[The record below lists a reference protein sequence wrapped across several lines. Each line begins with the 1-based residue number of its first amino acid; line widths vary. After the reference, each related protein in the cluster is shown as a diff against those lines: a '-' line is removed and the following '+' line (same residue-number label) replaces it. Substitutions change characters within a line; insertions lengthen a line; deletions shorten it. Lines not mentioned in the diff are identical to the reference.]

1 MSGGD
6 EQSSMVGHAL
16 GEATGTAGKKEKK
29 KKNDVSDR
37 DVVVMGSGN
46 LGLVYLME
54 ERRRLTL
61 EEMNERHPD
70 LIPALRNHPH
80 VGWLLVR
87 SSEHGPVVL
96 GGDGTHYLADGRIEG
111 EDPLAAFSPNAPK
124 HLLRTDGFTHV
135 ADIMI
140 GSFYDPALES
150 GCAFEELI
158 SFHGGI
164 GGPQTRPFIL
174 HPSELAVPDG
184 EIVGAAAVHEILAR
198 LEARAQR
205 HRRRPSS
212 SGDSRRAGYGH
223 AHARSATPSPRDLVD
238 LVREVIARYG
248 RLGGSQF
255 AAAISYR
262 ALFSLIPLATFV
274 ATILAQVLSA
284 GGANR
289 QDLVTA
295 ITDQLD
301 LTPAGAARL
310 DALIDAVPSPW
321 SIAGLIALGLALW
334 GATGVMSSMLKT
346 LAVVFD
352 EGVARS
358 FVRGRLVSAL
368 LVLGALGLIL
378 CAVIVA
384 MLENVVSKVSE
395 NVQEALGWQPFGF
408 GLVFGVVVPLALSF
422 AVFLL
427 LYRYV
432 PHHRPGWRRRNP
444 RERRRRDRL
453 PGGAGRSWLVPLGAG
468 RLHQGL
474 RLRERDLRV
483 PLLGLPERER
493 VRDLRDPHR
502 RARRAAAAPALAGR
516 RLAGNPA
523 RVAGVAERDPD
534 DLRLLVEDLER
545 PLHRRRRQAADA
557 GVIRVVE
564 EPEQEQHRA
573 DHHRDP
579 THHRRLDEGALAAV
593 GEEQHEDE
601 DDPGREE
608 QARSRAAPGSRPRR
622 RGCGRCGPID
632 GRSSGRAICRT
643 PPARKRPSAPRSA
656 SP

>member
-16 GEATGTAGKKEKK
+16 GEATGTAGKKEKR
-29 KKNDVSDR
+29 KKNDVSDH

-96 GGDGTHYLADGRIEG
+96 GGGGTRYLADGRVEG
-111 EDPLAAFSPNAPK
+111 EDPLAAFSPNAPQ

-140 GSFYDPALES
+140 GSFYDPALET

-174 HPSELAVPDG
+174 HPTELAVPD
-184 EIVGAAAVHEILAR
+184 EPRSSAR
-198 LEARAQR
+198 PPCTRSCSAGGTSSTAPPRPRA
-205 HRRRPSS
+205 RRRVRALR
-212 SGDSRRAGYGH
+212 SRRCS
-223 AHARSATPSPRDLVD
+223 RATPSCAVSSISSARSSPATAGSAARSSPPRS
-238 LVREVIARYG
+238 RTARSS
-248 RLGGSQF
+248 RSCR
-255 AAAISYR
+255 SPR
-262 ALFSLIPLATFV
+262 SSPRSSP
-274 ATILAQVLSA
+274 QVLSA
-284 GGANR
+284 SDANR
-289 QDLVTA
+289 QDVVAA
-295 ITDQLD
+295 ITDQLH
-301 LTPAGAARL
+301 LTADGAARL
-310 DALIDAVPSPW
+310 DSLIAAVPSPW
-321 SIAGLIALGLALW
+321 SLAGLVALGLALW
-334 GATGVMSSMLKT
+334 GATGVMSSVLKT

-352 EGVARS
+352 DGVARS

-378 CAVIVA
+378 CAVIVS
-384 MLENVVSKVSE
+384 MLENVVSKLSE
-395 NVQEALGWQPFGF
+395 NVEEALGWQPFGF
-408 GLVFGVVVPLALSF
+408 GVVLGVVVPLALTF
-422 AVFLL
+422 LVFLL
-427 LYRYV
+427 LYRYL
-432 PHHRPGWRRRNP
+432 PHHRPGWR
-444 RERRRRDRL
+444 
-453 PGGAGRSWLVPLGAG
+453 AAILGSAAAAIG
-468 RLHQGL
+468 FQAVQIGLGWYLSGPADFTQGL
-474 RLRERDLRV
+474 RLGERDLRV

-502 RARRAAAAPALAGR
+502 GAGRAAAAPPLAGR

-564 EPEQEQHRA
+564 EPEQEQHR
-573 DHHRDP
+573 R
-579 THHRRLDEGALAAV
+579 
-593 GEEQHEDE
+593 
-601 DDPGREE
+601 
-608 QARSRAAPGSRPRR
+608 
-622 RGCGRCGPID
+622 
-632 GRSSGRAICRT
+632 
-643 PPARKRPSAPRSA
+643 
-656 SP
+656 